1 MYNYFVIQMVANLFE
16 LLLNWQI
23 INFYKYYYFTVVLI
37 VAFH

>member
-23 INFYKYYYFTVVLI
+23 IIIILLLFL
-37 VAFH
+37 